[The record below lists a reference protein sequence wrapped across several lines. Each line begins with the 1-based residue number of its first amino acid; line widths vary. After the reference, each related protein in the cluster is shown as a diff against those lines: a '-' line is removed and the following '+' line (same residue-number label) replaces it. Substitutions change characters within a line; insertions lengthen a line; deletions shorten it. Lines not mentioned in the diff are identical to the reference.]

1 MGWIGSAAMTL
12 TELVPSLEV
21 CQRLKSAGFP
31 QDTAMVWTGMATVT
45 PNDMSGGWS
54 HGGTVTPRYL
64 AGRSDDVAAPTAGE
78 LEEWLMTKPLFSKR
92 VASLHILYR
101 GVKVQGEY
109 VIHYFISALNGA
121 GEEIGRVE
129 ALTLLAALAGLV
141 LEVAR

>member
-1 MGWIGSAAMTL
+1 MTL

-21 CQRLKSAGFP
+21 CQKLQAVGFP
-31 QDTAMVWTGMATVT
+31 QDTALVWVESYDPPKEFPVVASRWDL
-45 PNDMSGGWS
+45 PIE
-54 HGGTVTPRYL
+54 
-64 AGRSDDVAAPTAGE
+64 DDAHDVLSAAPTAGE

>member
-1 MGWIGSAAMTL
+1 MTL
-12 TELVPSLEV
+12 TESVPSLEV
-21 CQRLKSAGFP
+21 CQRLKAAGFP
-31 QDTAMVWTGMATVT
+31 QDTALVWFFRFDEL
-45 PNDMSGGWS
+45 NHYSW
-54 HGGTVTPRYL
+54 VTPRIEEYNPI
-64 AGRSDDVAAPTAGE
+64 DDNHVAAPTAGE

-109 VIHYFISALNGA
+109 VIRYFISAMNGA